1 MVFQRS
7 SMQSI
12 ESIDFHLWVDSLI
25 DKQRYSLVIA
35 KSRGGEESQL
45 IFRVRRLTVIE
56 EEHELQY
63 IRPMVSDDY
72 VMYLLLDAVELSKL
86 T

>member
-1 MVFQRS
+1 
-7 SMQSI
+7 MQSI